1 MADIYTWLKALHI
14 IAVIAW
20 MAGMLYLP
28 RLYVYHHGTA
38 PKSEASETFKV
49 MERKLLRGI
58 INPSMAAVWVLGLSL
73 IWVGGGST
81 LEGALGWFAAMHW
94 LHAKLALVIILSG
107 LHGALSKWRKQFE
120 RDERPH
126 SAKFFR
132 IINEVPAI
140 LLIGIVILVVVKPF

>member
-1 MADIYTWLKALHI
+1 MADIYLWLKAVHI
-14 IAVIAW
+14 LAVVAW

-28 RLYVYHHGTA
+28 RLYVYHHATA

-49 MERKLLRGI
+49 MELRLLRAI
-58 INPSMAAVWVLGLSL
+58 INPAMIATWVLGLTL

-81 LEGALGWFAAMHW
+81 LEGAKSWFISMHW
-94 LHAKLALVIILSG
+94 LHAKLALVLLMQGI
-107 LHGALSKWRKQFE
+107 HGGLSKWRKQFE

-132 IINEVPAI
+132 IINEVPML